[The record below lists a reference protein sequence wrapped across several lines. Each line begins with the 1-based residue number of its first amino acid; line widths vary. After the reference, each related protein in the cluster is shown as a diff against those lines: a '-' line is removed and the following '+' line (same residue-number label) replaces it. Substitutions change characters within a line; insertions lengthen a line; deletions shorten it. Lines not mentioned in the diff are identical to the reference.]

1 MENSIREVQAHISA
15 ALDQWAYIMN
25 DIDAKEKAHLLHYK
39 EEDLLNIVLMFN
51 HIVSNIGIH
60 NGTINSPESGEA
72 FGKDIR
78 EFVKKHTGFDTVEL
92 TNKVLKNS

>member
-39 EEDLLNIVLMFN
+39 DEDLLNIVLMFN
-51 HIVSNIGIH
+51 HVVSNIGIH
-60 NGTINSPESGEA
+60 NGTINSPEMGEA
-72 FGKDIR
+72 FGNNIR
-78 EFVKKHTGFDTVEL
+78 EFIKKYTGIDTREL